1 MSVSKQYLSVNDHSR
16 ELSGL
21 KYIYSVVSRRA
32 GGLSIGI
39 NLNVNNA
46 CNWQCIYC
54 EIPNLTRGSPPPI
67 ELDVLENELRFFLH
81 EIIHGDYMEKNVAIE
96 DRHLK
101 DIAFSGNGE
110 PTSAEEFP
118 QVILIV
124 KKILQEFDLLH
135 KIKIRLITNGSLMH
149 QASVLKS
156 IEMLEEINGEVWFKV
171 DAATEETIKTINQVN
186 LKPNQI
192 LERLLN
198 TANICPTFVQ
208 TCIFMIDG
216 KSPDE
221 KDIDAY
227 IELINKAKKNIKGV
241 HLYGLARPS
250 LQPRAKDLGRISED
264 ELQNIAKKLLSLNIP
279 QSAINSI

>member
-1 MSVSKQYLSVNDHSR
+1 MSVSKQYLSIHDHSR

-21 KYIYSVVSRRA
+21 KYIYSVISRRA
-32 GGLSIGI
+32 GGLSIGV

-67 ELDVLENELRFFLH
+67 ELDMLH

-118 QVILIV
+118 QIILIV
-124 KKILQEFDLLH
+124 KKVLEEFNLLH
-135 KIKIRLITNGSLMH
+135 KIKLRLITNGSLMH
-149 QASVLKS
+149 QSPVIKSV
-156 IEMLEEINGEVWFKV
+156 EMLKEINGEVWFKV
-171 DAATEETIKTINQVN
+171 DAVTEESIQIINQVN
-186 LKPNQI
+186 LKRHQI
-192 LERLLN
+192 LERLKN
-198 TANICPTFVQ
+198 CATACPTFVQ
-208 TCIFMIDG
+208 TCIFSIDD
-216 KSPDE
+216 KNPSE

-227 IELINKAKKNIKGV
+227 VQLMSEIKSDIQGV
-241 HLYGLARPS
+241 HIYGLARPS
-250 LQPRAKDLGRISED
+250 LQPQAKRLGRISKEVL
-264 ELQNIAKKLLSLNIP
+264 EGIAKKLRYLQIETTVSF
-279 QSAINSI
+279 

>member
-1 MSVSKQYLSVNDHSR
+1 MSVSKQYLSIHDHSR

-21 KYIYSVVSRRA
+21 KYIYSVISRRA
-32 GGLSIGI
+32 GGLSIGV

-67 ELDVLENELRFFLH
+67 ELDVLEDELRFFLH

-124 KKILQEFDLLH
+124 KKILEEFNLLH

-149 QASVLKS
+149 KESVLEGIQVLAK
-156 IEMLEEINGEVWFKV
+156 MNGEVWFKV
-171 DAATEETIKTINQVN
+171 DAALEENSKVINQVN
-186 LKPNQI
+186 IKPQQAIDRLKRCS
-192 LERLLN
+192 E
-198 TANICPTFVQ
+198 ICPTFVQ
-208 TCIFMIDG
+208 TCIFTIDN
-216 KSPDE
+216 KEPTNKE
-221 KDIDAY
+221 IDAY
-227 IELINKAKKNIKGV
+227 IKLIDSAKKSIKGV
-241 HLYGLARPS
+241 HLYGIARPS
-250 LQPRAKDLGRISED
+250 MQPEAYRLGRVNINV
-264 ELQNIAKKLLSLNIP
+264 LKNIADQLHNNGIESTV
-279 QSAINSI
+279 SY

>member
-1 MSVSKQYLSVNDHSR
+1 MSVSKQYLSIHDHSR

-21 KYIYSVVSRRA
+21 KYIYSVISRRA
-32 GGLSIGI
+32 GGLSIGV

-67 ELDVLENELRFFLH
+67 ELDVLEDELRFFLH
-81 EIIHGDYMEKNVAIE
+81 EIIHGDFMEKNVAIE

-124 KKILQEFDLLH
+124 KKILEEFNLLH

-149 QASVLKS
+149 KESVLEGIQVLAK
-156 IEMLEEINGEVWFKV
+156 MNGEVWFKV
-171 DAATEETIKTINQVN
+171 DAALEENSKVINQVN
-186 LKPNQI
+186 IKPQQAIDRLKRCS
-192 LERLLN
+192 E
-198 TANICPTFVQ
+198 ICPTFVQ
-208 TCIFMIDG
+208 TCIFTIDN
-216 KSPDE
+216 KEPNNKE
-221 KDIDAY
+221 IDAY
-227 IELINKAKKNIKGV
+227 IKLIDSAKKSIKGV
-241 HLYGLARPS
+241 HLYGIARPS
-250 LQPRAKDLGRISED
+250 LQPEANRLGRVNINVLE
-264 ELQNIAKKLLSLNIP
+264 NIADQLHNNGIESTV
-279 QSAINSI
+279 SY

>member
-1 MSVSKQYLSVNDHSR
+1 MSVSKQYLSIHDHSR

-21 KYIYSVVSRRA
+21 KYIYSVISRRA
-32 GGLSIGI
+32 GGLSIGV
-39 NLNVNNA
+39 NLNINNA

-67 ELDVLENELRFFLH
+67 ELDVLEDELRFFLH

-124 KKILQEFDLLH
+124 KKILEEFNLLH

-149 QASVLKS
+149 KESVLEG
-156 IEMLEEINGEVWFKV
+156 IQVLANMNGEVWFKV
-171 DAATEETIKTINQVN
+171 DAGLEESTKVINQVN
-186 LKPNQI
+186 IKPQQAIDRLKRCS
-192 LERLLN
+192 E
-198 TANICPTFVQ
+198 ICPTFVQ
-208 TCIFMIDG
+208 TCIFTIDN
-216 KSPDE
+216 KEPNNKE
-221 KDIDAY
+221 IDAY
-227 IELINKAKKNIKGV
+227 IKLIDSAKKSIKGV
-241 HLYGLARPS
+241 HLYGIARPS
-250 LQPRAKDLGRISED
+250 MQPEAYRLGRVNINVLE
-264 ELQNIAKKLLSLNIP
+264 NIADQLHNNGIESTV
-279 QSAINSI
+279 SY

>member
-1 MSVSKQYLSVNDHSR
+1 MSVSKHYLSIHDHSR

-21 KYIYSVVSRRA
+21 KYIYSVISRRA
-32 GGLSIGI
+32 GGLSIGV

-67 ELDVLENELRFFLH
+67 ELDVLEDELRFFLH
-81 EIIHGDYMEKNVAIE
+81 EIIHGDFMEKNVAIE

-124 KKILQEFDLLH
+124 KKILEEFNLLH

-149 QASVLKS
+149 KESVLEGIQVLAK
-156 IEMLEEINGEVWFKV
+156 MNGEVWFKV
-171 DAATEETIKTINQVN
+171 DAALEENSKVINQVN
-186 LKPNQI
+186 IKPQQAIDRLKRCS
-192 LERLLN
+192 E
-198 TANICPTFVQ
+198 ICPTFVQ
-208 TCIFMIDG
+208 TCIFTIDN
-216 KSPDE
+216 KEPNNKE
-221 KDIDAY
+221 IDAY
-227 IELINKAKKNIKGV
+227 IKLIDSAKKSIKGV
-241 HLYGLARPS
+241 HLYGIARPS
-250 LQPRAKDLGRISED
+250 MQPEAYRLGRVNINVLE
-264 ELQNIAKKLLSLNIP
+264 NIADQLHNNGIESTV
-279 QSAINSI
+279 SY

>member
-1 MSVSKQYLSVNDHSR
+1 MTVSKQYLSIHDHSR

-21 KYIYSVVSRRA
+21 KYIYSVISRRA

-67 ELDVLENELRFFLH
+67 ELEVLENELRFFLH
-81 EIIHGDYMEKNVAIE
+81 EIIYGDYMEKNVAIE

-118 QVILIV
+118 QIILIV
-124 KKILQEFDLLH
+124 KKVLEEFNLLH

-149 QASVLKS
+149 QSSVIKSLK
-156 IEMLEEINGEVWFKV
+156 MLNEINGEVWFKV
-171 DAATEETIKTINQVN
+171 DAATEESIKTINQVN
-186 LKPNQI
+186 LKPQQI
-192 LERLLN
+192 LERLKN
-198 TANICPTFVQ
+198 SATACPTFVQ
-208 TCIFMIDG
+208 TCVFTIDEKG
-216 KSPDE
+216 PSE

-227 IELINKAKKNIKGV
+227 VQLINEIKGDIKGV
-241 HLYGLARPS
+241 HIYGLARPS
-250 LQPRAKDLGRISED
+250 LQPKAKHLGRISE
-264 ELQNIAKKLLSLNIP
+264 EILESIAKKLRYLQIETTVSY
-279 QSAINSI
+279 

>member
-1 MSVSKQYLSVNDHSR
+1 MSVSKQYLSIHDHSR

-21 KYIYSVVSRRA
+21 KYIYSVISRRA

-81 EIIHGDYMEKNVAIE
+81 EIIHGDYMKKNVAIE

-149 QASVLKS
+149 QPSVLES
-156 IEMLEEINGEVWFKV
+156 IRMLEEINGEIWFKV
-171 DAATEETIKTINQVN
+171 DAATEDTIKTINQVN

-208 TCIFMIDG
+208 TCIFTIDG
-216 KSPDE
+216 KSPNE

-227 IELINKAKKNIKGV
+227 VELINKAKMNIKGV
-241 HLYGLARPS
+241 HIYGLARPS
-250 LQPRAKDLGRISED
+250 LQPRAKDLGRVTEE
-264 ELQNIAKKLLSLNIP
+264 ELQSIAKKLLDLNIP
-279 QSAINSI
+279 TTVSY

>member
-1 MSVSKQYLSVNDHSR
+1 MSVSKQYLSIHDHSR

-21 KYIYSVVSRRA
+21 KYIYSVISRRA
-32 GGLSIGI
+32 GGLSIGV
-39 NLNVNNA
+39 NLNINNA

-124 KKILQEFDLLH
+124 KKILEEFNLLH

-149 QASVLKS
+149 KESVLEG
-156 IEMLEEINGEVWFKV
+156 IQVLANMNGEVWFKV
-171 DAATEETIKTINQVN
+171 DAALEESTKVINQVN
-186 LKPNQI
+186 IKPQQAIDRLKRCS
-192 LERLLN
+192 E
-198 TANICPTFVQ
+198 ICPTFVQ
-208 TCIFMIDG
+208 TCIFTIDN
-216 KSPDE
+216 KEPNNKE
-221 KDIDAY
+221 IDAY
-227 IELINKAKKNIKGV
+227 IKLLDSAKKSIKGV
-241 HLYGLARPS
+241 HLYGIARPS
-250 LQPRAKDLGRISED
+250 MQPEAYRLGRVNINVLE
-264 ELQNIAKKLLSLNIP
+264 NIADQLHNNGIESTV
-279 QSAINSI
+279 SY

>member
-1 MSVSKQYLSVNDHSR
+1 MSVSKQYLSIHDHSR

-21 KYIYSVVSRRA
+21 KYIYSVISRRA
-32 GGLSIGI
+32 GGLSIGV

-67 ELDVLENELRFFLH
+67 ELDVLEDELRFFLH

-124 KKILQEFDLLH
+124 KKILEEFNLLH

-149 QASVLKS
+149 KESVLEGIQVLAS
-156 IEMLEEINGEVWFKV
+156 MNGEVWFKV
-171 DAATEETIKTINQVN
+171 DAGLEENTKVINQVN
-186 LKPNQI
+186 IKPQQVIDRLKRCS
-192 LERLLN
+192 E
-198 TANICPTFVQ
+198 ICPTFVQ
-208 TCIFMIDG
+208 TCIFTIDN
-216 KSPDE
+216 KEPNNKE
-221 KDIDAY
+221 IDAY
-227 IELINKAKKNIKGV
+227 IKLIDSAKKSIKGV
-241 HLYGLARPS
+241 HLYGIARPS
-250 LQPRAKDLGRISED
+250 MQPEAYRLGRVNINVLE
-264 ELQNIAKKLLSLNIP
+264 NIADQLHNNGIESTV
-279 QSAINSI
+279 SY

>member
-1 MSVSKQYLSVNDHSR
+1 MSVSKQYLSIHDHSR

-21 KYIYSVVSRRA
+21 KYIYSVISRRA
-32 GGLSIGI
+32 GGLSIGV

-67 ELDVLENELRFFLH
+67 ELDVLEDELRFFLH

-124 KKILQEFDLLH
+124 KKILEEFNLLH

-149 QASVLKS
+149 KESVLEGIQVLAK
-156 IEMLEEINGEVWFKV
+156 MNGEVWFKV
-171 DAATEETIKTINQVN
+171 DTALEESTKVINQVN
-186 LKPNQI
+186 IKPQQAIDRLKRCS
-192 LERLLN
+192 E
-198 TANICPTFVQ
+198 ICPTFVQ
-208 TCIFMIDG
+208 TCIFTID
-216 KSPDE
+216 
-221 KDIDAY
+221 
-227 IELINKAKKNIKGV
+227 NK
-241 HLYGLARPS
+241 
-250 LQPRAKDLGRISED
+250 
-264 ELQNIAKKLLSLNIP
+264 
-279 QSAINSI
+279 

>member
-1 MSVSKQYLSVNDHSR
+1 MSVSKQYLSIHDHSR

-21 KYIYSVVSRRA
+21 KYIYSVISRRA

-54 EIPNLTRGSPPPI
+54 EISNLTRGSPPPI
-67 ELDVLENELRFFLH
+67 ELDVLENELRLFLH
-81 EIIHGDYMEKNVAIE
+81 DIIHGDYMERNVAIE

-110 PTSAEEFP
+110 PTSATEFP

-149 QASVLKS
+149 EASVLKS

-171 DAATEETIKTINQVN
+171 DAATEETIKTVNQVN

-208 TCIFMIDG
+208 TCIFMING
-216 KSPDE
+216 KSPDD

-227 IELINKAKKNIKGV
+227 IELINKAKKIIKGV

-250 LQPRAKDLGRISED
+250 LQPRARDLERISEE
-264 ELQNIAKKLLSLNIP
+264 ELKNIAKKLIGLNIP
-279 QSAINSI
+279 TTVSY

>member
-1 MSVSKQYLSVNDHSR
+1 MSVSKQYLSIHDHSR

-21 KYIYSVVSRRA
+21 KYIYSVISRRA
-32 GGLSIGI
+32 GGLSIGV
-39 NLNVNNA
+39 NLNINNA

-67 ELDVLENELRFFLH
+67 ELNVLEDELRFFLH

-124 KKILQEFDLLH
+124 KKILEEFNLLH

-149 QASVLKS
+149 KESVLEGIQVLAK
-156 IEMLEEINGEVWFKV
+156 MNGEVWFKV
-171 DAATEETIKTINQVN
+171 DAGLEESTKVINQVN
-186 LKPNQI
+186 IKPQQAIDRLKRCS
-192 LERLLN
+192 E
-198 TANICPTFVQ
+198 ICPTFVQ
-208 TCIFMIDG
+208 TCIFTIDN
-216 KSPDE
+216 KEPNNKE
-221 KDIDAY
+221 IDAY
-227 IELINKAKKNIKGV
+227 IKLIDSAKKSIKGV
-241 HLYGLARPS
+241 HLYGIARPS
-250 LQPRAKDLGRISED
+250 MQPEAYRLGRVNINVLE
-264 ELQNIAKKLLSLNIP
+264 NIADQLHNNGIESTV
-279 QSAINSI
+279 SY

>member
-1 MSVSKQYLSVNDHSR
+1 MSVSKQYLNIHDHSR

-21 KYIYSVVSRRA
+21 KYIYSVISRRA
-32 GGLSIGI
+32 GGLSIGV

-67 ELDVLENELRFFLH
+67 ELNLLEEELRFFLH
-81 EIIHGDYMEKNVAIE
+81 EIIHGDYMEKNVSAE

-118 QVILIV
+118 EVILIV
-124 KKILQEFDLLH
+124 KKILEEFNLLH

-149 QASVLKS
+149 KTSVIKGVEILK
-156 IEMLEEINGEVWFKV
+156 EMNGEVWFKV
-171 DAATEETIKTINQVN
+171 DSATEESIKTINQVN
-186 LKPNQI
+186 LKAHQI
-192 LERLLN
+192 LERLRN
-198 TANICPTFVQ
+198 SINVCPTFIQ
-208 TCIFMIDG
+208 TCIFTIDG
-216 KSPDE
+216 KGPSE
-221 KDIDAY
+221 KDVDAY
-227 IELINKAKKNIKGV
+227 LQLVGEVKTDIQGV

-250 LQPRAKDLGRISED
+250 LQPQAKSLGRISEEALED
-264 ELQNIAKKLLSLNIP
+264 IAKKLRNLNIATTV
-279 QSAINSI
+279 SY

>member
-67 ELDVLENELRFFLH
+67 ELDVLENELRLFLH
-81 EIIHGDYMEKNVAIE
+81 DIIHGDYMQKNVAIE

-110 PTSAEEFP
+110 PTSAAEFP

-149 QASVLKS
+149 EASVLKS

-171 DAATEETIKTINQVN
+171 DAATEETIKTVNQVN

-208 TCIFMIDG
+208 TCIFMING
-216 KSPDE
+216 KSPDD

-227 IELINKAKKNIKGV
+227 IELINKAKKIIKGV

-250 LQPRAKDLGRISED
+250 LQPRAGDLGRISED
-264 ELQNIAKKLLSLNIP
+264 ELKNIAKKLIGLNIP
-279 QSAINSI
+279 TTVSY

>member
-1 MSVSKQYLSVNDHSR
+1 MSVSKQYLSIHDHSR

-21 KYIYSVVSRRA
+21 KYIYSVISRRA
-32 GGLSIGI
+32 GGLSIGV

-67 ELDVLENELRFFLH
+67 ELDVLEDELRFFLH

-118 QVILIV
+118 QVIFIV
-124 KKILQEFDLLH
+124 KKILEEFNLLH

-149 QASVLKS
+149 KESVLEGIQVLAK
-156 IEMLEEINGEVWFKV
+156 MNGEVWFKV
-171 DAATEETIKTINQVN
+171 DAALEENSKVINQVN
-186 LKPNQI
+186 IKPQQAIDRLKRCS
-192 LERLLN
+192 E
-198 TANICPTFVQ
+198 ICPTFVQ
-208 TCIFMIDG
+208 TCIFTIDN
-216 KSPDE
+216 KEPNNKE
-221 KDIDAY
+221 IDAY
-227 IELINKAKKNIKGV
+227 IKLIDSAKKSIKGV
-241 HLYGLARPS
+241 HLYGIARPS
-250 LQPRAKDLGRISED
+250 MQPEAYRLGRVNINVLE
-264 ELQNIAKKLLSLNIP
+264 NIADQLHNNGIESTV
-279 QSAINSI
+279 SY

>member
-1 MSVSKQYLSVNDHSR
+1 MSVSKQYLSIHDHSR

-21 KYIYSVVSRRA
+21 KYIYSVISRRA
-32 GGLSIGI
+32 GGLSIGV
-39 NLNVNNA
+39 NLNINNA

-67 ELDVLENELRFFLH
+67 ELNVLEDELRFFLH

-124 KKILQEFDLLH
+124 KKILEEFNLLH

-149 QASVLKS
+149 KESVLEGIQVLAK
-156 IEMLEEINGEVWFKV
+156 MNGEVWFKV
-171 DAATEETIKTINQVN
+171 DAGLEESTKVINQVN
-186 LKPNQI
+186 VKPQQAIDRLKRCS
-192 LERLLN
+192 E
-198 TANICPTFVQ
+198 ICPTFVQ
-208 TCIFMIDG
+208 TCIFTIDN
-216 KSPDE
+216 KEPNNKE
-221 KDIDAY
+221 IDAY
-227 IELINKAKKNIKGV
+227 IKLIDSAKKSIKGV
-241 HLYGLARPS
+241 HLYGIARPS
-250 LQPRAKDLGRISED
+250 MQPEAYRLGRVNINVLE
-264 ELQNIAKKLLSLNIP
+264 NIADQLHNNGIESTV
-279 QSAINSI
+279 SY

>member
-1 MSVSKQYLSVNDHSR
+1 MSVSKQYLSIHDHSR

-21 KYIYSVVSRRA
+21 KYIYSVISRRA

-54 EIPNLTRGSPPPI
+54 EIPNLTRGSPPLI
-67 ELDVLENELRFFLH
+67 ELDVLENELRLFLH
-81 EIIHGDYMEKNVAIE
+81 DIIHGDYMQKNVAIE

-110 PTSAEEFP
+110 PTSAAEFP

-149 QASVLKS
+149 EASVLKS
-156 IEMLEEINGEVWFKV
+156 IKMLEKINGEVWFKV
-171 DAATEETIKTINQVN
+171 DAATEETIKTVNQVN

-208 TCIFMIDG
+208 TCIFMING
-216 KSPDE
+216 KSPDD
-221 KDIDAY
+221 KDINAY
-227 IELINKAKKNIKGV
+227 VELINKAKKIIKGV

-250 LQPRAKDLGRISED
+250 LQPRARDLGRISEQV
-264 ELQNIAKKLLSLNIP
+264 LKNIAKKLIDLNIP
-279 QSAINSI
+279 TTVSY

>member
-1 MSVSKQYLSVNDHSR
+1 MSVSKQYLSIHDHSR

-67 ELDVLENELRFFLH
+67 ELDVLENELRLFLH
-81 EIIHGDYMEKNVAIE
+81 DIIHGDYMERNVAIE

-110 PTSAEEFP
+110 PTSAAEFP

-149 QASVLKS
+149 EASVLKS

-208 TCIFMIDG
+208 TCIFMING
-216 KSPDE
+216 KSPDD

-227 IELINKAKKNIKGV
+227 IELINKAKKIIKGV

-250 LQPRAKDLGRISED
+250 LQPRARDLGRISEE
-264 ELQNIAKKLLSLNIP
+264 ELKNIAKKLIGLNIP
-279 QSAINSI
+279 TTVSY

>member
-1 MSVSKQYLSVNDHSR
+1 MSVSKQYLSIHDHSR

-21 KYIYSVVSRRA
+21 KYIYSVISRRA

-67 ELDVLENELRFFLH
+67 ELDVLENELRLFLH
-81 EIIHGDYMEKNVAIE
+81 DIIHGDYMQKNVAIE

-110 PTSAEEFP
+110 PTSAAEFP

-149 QASVLKS
+149 EASVLKS
-156 IEMLEEINGEVWFKV
+156 IKMLEKINGEVWFKV

-208 TCIFMIDG
+208 TCIFMING
-216 KSPDE
+216 KSPDD
-221 KDIDAY
+221 KDINAY
-227 IELINKAKKNIKGV
+227 VELINKAKKIIKGV

-250 LQPRAKDLGRISED
+250 LQPRARDLGRISEQV
-264 ELQNIAKKLLSLNIP
+264 LKNIAKKLIGLNIP
-279 QSAINSI
+279 TTVSY

>member
-1 MSVSKQYLSVNDHSR
+1 MSVSKQYLSIHDHSR

-21 KYIYSVVSRRA
+21 KYIYSVISRRA
-32 GGLSIGI
+32 GGLSIGV
-39 NLNVNNA
+39 NLNINNA

-67 ELDVLENELRFFLH
+67 ELDVLEDELRFFLY

-124 KKILQEFDLLH
+124 KKILEEFNLLH

-149 QASVLKS
+149 KESVLEGIQVLAK
-156 IEMLEEINGEVWFKV
+156 MNGEVWFKF
-171 DAATEETIKTINQVN
+171 DAALEENSKVINQVN
-186 LKPNQI
+186 IKPQQAIDRLKRCS
-192 LERLLN
+192 E
-198 TANICPTFVQ
+198 ICPTFVQ
-208 TCIFMIDG
+208 TCIFTIDN
-216 KSPDE
+216 KEPNNKE
-221 KDIDAY
+221 IDAY
-227 IELINKAKKNIKGV
+227 IKLIDSAKKSIKGV
-241 HLYGLARPS
+241 HLYGIARPS
-250 LQPRAKDLGRISED
+250 MQPEAYRLGRVNINVLE
-264 ELQNIAKKLLSLNIP
+264 NIADQLHNNGIESTV
-279 QSAINSI
+279 SY

>member
-1 MSVSKQYLSVNDHSR
+1 MDVSKQYLIIHDHSR

-21 KYIYSVVSRRA
+21 KYIYSVISRRA
-32 GGLSIGI
+32 GGLSIGV
-39 NLNVNNA
+39 NLNINNA

-67 ELDVLENELRFFLH
+67 ELNVLEDELRFFLH

-124 KKILQEFDLLH
+124 KKILEEFNLLH

-149 QASVLKS
+149 KESVLEGIQVLAK
-156 IEMLEEINGEVWFKV
+156 MNGEVWFKV
-171 DAATEETIKTINQVN
+171 DAGLEESTKVINQVN
-186 LKPNQI
+186 VKPQQAIDRLKRCS
-192 LERLLN
+192 E
-198 TANICPTFVQ
+198 ICPTFVQ
-208 TCIFMIDG
+208 TCIFTIDN
-216 KSPDE
+216 KEPNNKE
-221 KDIDAY
+221 IDAY
-227 IELINKAKKNIKGV
+227 IKLIDSAKKSIKGV
-241 HLYGLARPS
+241 HLYGIARPS
-250 LQPRAKDLGRISED
+250 MQPEAYRLGRVNINV
-264 ELQNIAKKLLSLNIP
+264 LKNIADQLHNNGIESTV
-279 QSAINSI
+279 SY

>member
-1 MSVSKQYLSVNDHSR
+1 MSVSKQYLSIHDHSR

-21 KYIYSVVSRRA
+21 KYIYSVISRRA

-67 ELDVLENELRFFLH
+67 ELDVLENELRLFLH
-81 EIIHGDYMEKNVAIE
+81 DIIHGDYMQKNVAIE

-110 PTSAEEFP
+110 PTSAAEFP

-124 KKILQEFDLLH
+124 KKILQEFDLLQ

-149 QASVLKS
+149 EASVLKS

-171 DAATEETIKTINQVN
+171 DAATEETIKTVNQVN

-208 TCIFMIDG
+208 TCIFMING
-216 KSPDE
+216 KSPDD

-227 IELINKAKKNIKGV
+227 IELINKAKKIIKGV

-250 LQPRAKDLGRISED
+250 LQPRAGDLGRISEK
-264 ELQNIAKKLLSLNIP
+264 ELKKIAKKLIDLNIP
-279 QSAINSI
+279 TTVSY

>member
-1 MSVSKQYLSVNDHSR
+1 MSVSKQYLSIHDHSR

-21 KYIYSVVSRRA
+21 KYIYSVISRRA

-67 ELDVLENELRFFLH
+67 ELDVLENELRLFLH
-81 EIIHGDYMEKNVAIE
+81 DIIHGDYMERNVAIE

-110 PTSAEEFP
+110 PTSAAEFP

-149 QASVLKS
+149 EASVLKS

-171 DAATEETIKTINQVN
+171 DAATEETIKTVNQVN

-208 TCIFMIDG
+208 TCIFMING
-216 KSPDE
+216 KSPDD
-221 KDIDAY
+221 KDINAY
-227 IELINKAKKNIKGV
+227 IELINKAKKIIKGV

-250 LQPRAKDLGRISED
+250 LQPRARDLERISEE
-264 ELQNIAKKLLSLNIP
+264 ELKNIAKKLIGLNIP
-279 QSAINSI
+279 TTVSY

>member
-1 MSVSKQYLSVNDHSR
+1 MSVSKQYLSIHDHSR

-67 ELDVLENELRFFLH
+67 ELDVLENELRLFLH
-81 EIIHGDYMEKNVAIE
+81 DIIHGDYMERNVAIE

-110 PTSAEEFP
+110 PTSAAEFP

-149 QASVLKS
+149 EASVLKS

-171 DAATEETIKTINQVN
+171 DAATEETIKTVNQVN
-186 LKPNQI
+186 IKPNQI

-208 TCIFMIDG
+208 TCIFMING
-216 KSPDE
+216 KSPDD

-227 IELINKAKKNIKGV
+227 IELINKAKKIIKGV

-250 LQPRAKDLGRISED
+250 LQPRAGDLGRISEE
-264 ELQNIAKKLLSLNIP
+264 ELKNIAKKLIGLNIP
-279 QSAINSI
+279 TTVSY

>member
-1 MSVSKQYLSVNDHSR
+1 MSVSKQYLSIHDHSR

-21 KYIYSVVSRRA
+21 KYIYSVISRRA
-32 GGLSIGI
+32 GGLSIGV
-39 NLNVNNA
+39 NLNINNA

-124 KKILQEFDLLH
+124 KKILEEFNLLH
-135 KIKIRLITNGSLMH
+135 KIKIRLITNGSFMH
-149 QASVLKS
+149 KESVLEGIQVLAK
-156 IEMLEEINGEVWFKV
+156 MNGEVWFKV
-171 DAATEETIKTINQVN
+171 DAALEESTKVINQVN
-186 LKPNQI
+186 VKPQQAI
-192 LERLLN
+192 ERLKRCSE
-198 TANICPTFVQ
+198 ICPTFVQ
-208 TCIFMIDG
+208 TCIFTIDN
-216 KSPDE
+216 KEPNNKE
-221 KDIDAY
+221 IDAY
-227 IELINKAKKNIKGV
+227 IKLIDSAKKSIKGV
-241 HLYGLARPS
+241 HLYGIARPS
-250 LQPRAKDLGRISED
+250 MQPEAYRLGRVNINV
-264 ELQNIAKKLLSLNIP
+264 LKNIADQLHNNGIESTV
-279 QSAINSI
+279 SY

>member
-1 MSVSKQYLSVNDHSR
+1 MSVSKQYLNIHDHSR

-21 KYIYSVVSRRA
+21 KYIYSVISRRA
-32 GGLSIGI
+32 GGLSIGV

-54 EIPNLTRGSPPPI
+54 EIPNLTRGTPPPI
-67 ELDVLENELRFFLH
+67 KLDLLEQELRFFLH
-81 EIIHGDYMEKNVAIE
+81 EIIHGDYMEKNVSVE

-118 QVILIV
+118 EVILIV
-124 KKILQEFDLLH
+124 KKILEEFNLLH

-149 QASVLKS
+149 KASVIKAV
-156 IEMLEEINGEVWFKV
+156 EMLKEMNGEVWFKV
-171 DAATEETIKTINQVN
+171 DSATEDSIKTINQVN
-186 LKPNQI
+186 LKPHQI
-192 LERLLN
+192 LERLRN
-198 TANICPTFVQ
+198 SINVCPTFIQ
-208 TCIFMIDG
+208 TCIFTIDG
-216 KSPDE
+216 KGPSE

-227 IELINKAKKNIKGV
+227 LQLVSEVKTNIQGV

-250 LQPRAKDLGRISED
+250 LQPQAKSLGRISQEALD
-264 ELQNIAKKLLSLNIP
+264 DIAIKLRNLNVATTV
-279 QSAINSI
+279 SY

>member
-1 MSVSKQYLSVNDHSR
+1 MSVSKQYLSIHDHSR

-21 KYIYSVVSRRA
+21 KYIYSVISRRA

-67 ELDVLENELRFFLH
+67 ELNVLENELRLFLH
-81 EIIHGDYMEKNVAIE
+81 DIIHGDYMERHVAIE

-110 PTSAEEFP
+110 PTSAAEFP

-149 QASVLKS
+149 EASVLKS

-171 DAATEETIKTINQVN
+171 DAATEETIKTVNQVN

-208 TCIFMIDG
+208 TCIFMING
-216 KSPDE
+216 KSPDD
-221 KDIDAY
+221 KDINAY
-227 IELINKAKKNIKGV
+227 IELINKAKKIIKGV

-250 LQPRAKDLGRISED
+250 LQPRARDLGRISEQV
-264 ELQNIAKKLLSLNIP
+264 LKNIAKKLIDLNIP
-279 QSAINSI
+279 TTVSY

>member
-1 MSVSKQYLSVNDHSR
+1 MSISKQYLSIHDHSR

-32 GGLSIGI
+32 GGLSVGI

-67 ELDVLENELRFFLH
+67 ELEVLEKELRFFLH
-81 EIIHGDYMEKNVAIE
+81 EIIHGDYMEKNVSLE

-118 QVILIV
+118 EVILIV
-124 KKILQEFDLLH
+124 KKILNEFDLLH

-149 QASVLKS
+149 QASVIS
-156 IEMLEEINGEVWFKV
+156 SVEMLKEMNGEVWFKV
-171 DAATEETIKTINQVN
+171 DAATETSIKKINQVN

-192 LERLLN
+192 LDRLQSS
-198 TANICPTFVQ
+198 AKICPTFIQ
-208 TCIFMIDG
+208 TCIFTIDG
-216 KSPDE
+216 NGPSTE
-221 KDIDAY
+221 DIDAY
-227 IELINKAKKNIKGV
+227 IKLVKEVQNDIQGV
-241 HLYGLARPS
+241 LLYGLARPS
-250 LQPRAKDLGRISED
+250 FQPQAKSLGRINEAAL
-264 ELQNIAKKLLSLNIP
+264 ENIAKKLRNLNIATTV
-279 QSAINSI
+279 SY